1 MPLEK
6 FSLSCPQI
14 QFPSYSNDRD
24 STETHVRPQNFLPV
38 VSWLQELF
46 SKIPAFVLNMRHVY
60 IQYFW
65 LSRLSPLWCS
75 GTSFASHARGLG
87 FEPGRVRS
95 CILCFFMWFRLWAK
109 SFQNRILICH
119 SRNTVPLSVFN
130 QGVQSL
136 GVQGYYVNISKF
148 NGPSVIYF

>member
-6 FSLSCPQI
+6 FSLLCPQI
-14 QFPSYSNDRD
+14 QFPSYGSDRD
-24 STETHVRPQNFLPV
+24 STERHVKPRNFLPV

-46 SKIPAFVLNMRHVY
+46 LKIPAFVLDMRHVY

-65 LSRLSPLWCS
+65 LPRFSPLWCS
-75 GTSFASHARGLG
+75 GTSFASHGRGLG

-95 CILCFFMWFRLWAK
+95 CISCFFMWFRLSAK
-109 SFQNRILICH
+109 SFQNRALICH

-130 QGVQSL
+130 QGVQTS
-136 GVQGYYVNISKF
+136 GVNKSNFMAHSAIWGCPVK
-148 NGPSVIYF
+148 